1 MRHALLLICACIAS
15 ATFVADISFA
25 LTLCLI
31 FIAVLLF
38 SLLSA
43 GSQHGS
49 LLIALLLGDRP
60 AISQTAGNSLRQRE
74 AFIYLLYRGCTL
86 A

>member
-1 MRHALLLICACIAS
+1 MRYALLLICAGISS

-49 LLIALLLGDRP
+49 LLTALLLGDRS
-60 AISQTAGNSLRQRE
+60 AISQDSWELFTATGSNHL
-74 AFIYLLYRGCTL
+74 FVI
-86 A
+86 

>member
-1 MRHALLLICACIAS
+1 MRCALLLICAGIAG
-15 ATFVADISFA
+15 ATFVADVSFA
-25 LTLCLI
+25 LTLFLI
-31 FIAVLLF
+31 FLAALLF
-38 SLLSA
+38 SLLLA
-43 GSQHGS
+43 GSQYGG